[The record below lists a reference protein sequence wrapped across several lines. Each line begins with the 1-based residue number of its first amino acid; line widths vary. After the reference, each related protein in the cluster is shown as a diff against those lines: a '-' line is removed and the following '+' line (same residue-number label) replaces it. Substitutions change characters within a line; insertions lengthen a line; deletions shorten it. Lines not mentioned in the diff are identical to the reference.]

1 MMSMILTDIA
11 VLNILKVIIISCV
24 ISLISK
30 NEAINV
36 MQITDLTKK
45 VEYYKTQKLFI
56 TYKNG

>member
-1 MMSMILTDIA
+1 MMSMILSGIA

>member
-1 MMSMILTDIA
+1 MMSMILSGIA

-36 MQITDLTKK
+36 MQITDLTIK
-45 VEYYKTQKLFI
+45 VEYYKT
-56 TYKNG
+56 

>member
-1 MMSMILTDIA
+1 MMSMILSDIA

>member
-1 MMSMILTDIA
+1 MMSMILSGIA

-30 NEAINV
+30 NEAVNV

>member
-1 MMSMILTDIA
+1 MILSGIA

-30 NEAINV
+30 NEAVNV

>member
-1 MMSMILTDIA
+1 MILSDIA

>member
-1 MMSMILTDIA
+1 MMSMILSDIA
-11 VLNILKVIIISCV
+11 VLNILKIIIISCV

>member
-1 MMSMILTDIA
+1 MILSGIA

>member
-1 MMSMILTDIA
+1 MMSMILSDIA

-45 VEYYKTQKLFI
+45 VEYYKTQKLLI